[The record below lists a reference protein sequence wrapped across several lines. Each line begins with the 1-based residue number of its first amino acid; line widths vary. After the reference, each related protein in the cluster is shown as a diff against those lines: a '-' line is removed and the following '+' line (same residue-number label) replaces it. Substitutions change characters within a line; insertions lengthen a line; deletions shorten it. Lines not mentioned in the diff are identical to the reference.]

1 MHDRSLLGA
10 ADVSDDELAAMVARS
25 QGLERG
31 ADVEV
36 LESCAAV
43 AAYDLLALTTAGRYW
58 VRGRARTHAGVQ
70 PFAFFVKVVQSWAR
84 SPYFAVIPPEL
95 REQALAQL
103 PWQTEPLVYRSDLG
117 ERLPDGLGIPTA
129 HAVIDLDDES
139 AALWLEAVDTVPVV
153 WDVEL
158 FSRAAFLLGRVAAS
172 EQLRSLAGICR
183 KDSPVRGYAAGR
195 VAHQVLPALFD
206 EALWLHPL
214 IASAFDDELRFD
226 LRQAAGDL
234 PAIVE
239 ELESLPLG
247 TVHGD
252 ACPRNLLVQ
261 QGSSDFML
269 IDYGFWGPGPLGFD
283 LGQLLIG
290 EVQLGE
296 RPADCLSELEAR
308 CPAAYVEG
316 LRSEGCQ
323 ASPHAVQRAHA
334 LQMLLFSGL
343 SAIPFEHLGKPPTAE
358 LHRIAGER
366 AQAARFM
373 LDLVAATA

>member
-1 MHDRSLLGA
+1 VD
-10 ADVSDDELAAMVARS
+10 
-25 QGLERG
+25 
-31 ADVEV
+31 
-36 LESCAAV
+36 
-43 AAYDLLALTTAGRYW
+43 
-58 VRGRARTHAGVQ
+58 ARTHAGVQ

-296 RPADCLSELEAR
+296 RRRRLPFRTRGALPGCLCRGVAQRGLPGLPACCAARACPAD
-308 CPAAYVEG
+308 AAV
-316 LRSEGCQ
+316 LRPVSDSVRAPRQ
-323 ASPHAVQRAHA
+323 APDRRATPHR
-334 LQMLLFSGL
+334 G
-343 SAIPFEHLGKPPTAE
+343 
-358 LHRIAGER
+358 
-366 AQAARFM
+366 
-373 LDLVAATA
+373 